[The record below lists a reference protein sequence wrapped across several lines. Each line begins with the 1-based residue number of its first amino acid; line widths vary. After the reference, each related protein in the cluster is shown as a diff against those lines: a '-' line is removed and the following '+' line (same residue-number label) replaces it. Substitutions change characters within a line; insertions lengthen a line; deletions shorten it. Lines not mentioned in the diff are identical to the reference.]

1 MSCAN
6 VYVDVKSYAQGT
18 AIPAADLADPITS
31 GNFDSS
37 SFTYTLVNNAGGRFA
52 IDSSG
57 HVTVAD
63 GLLLD
68 FEQQSVHTIRVQV
81 DDQEGGVSQFDVNVA
96 ITDVHGE
103 NVTGDGRG
111 NHMVGGAESDTFHGA
126 GGNDLLIGGGGTDF
140 LFGDS
145 GADELDGG
153 AGADNLTGGDGND
166 VFVLRKGEAN
176 GDVINDFWGKGN
188 ADGDS
193 IVLVGYAAG
202 TTFSRVGPGSSNTYQ
217 INDHGSI
224 ETVTIYATGQVHSSD
239 YDLVTV
245 YDYNFM

>member
-1 MSCAN
+1 MTGTLSVHEFPHNGDA
-6 VYVDVKSYAQGT
+6 VGTLAAQ
-18 AIPAADLADPITS
+18 DP
-31 GNFDSS
+31 DSS
-37 SFTYTLVNNAGGRFA
+37 SFTYTLINNAGGRFA
-52 IDSSG
+52 MDSSG

-81 DDQEGGVSQFDVNVA
+81 DDNEGGVSQFDVNVA

-103 NVTGDGRG
+103 NVTGDARG

-126 GGNDLLIGGGGTDF
+126 DGNDLLIGGGGTDY
-140 LFGDS
+140 LFGDN
-145 GADELDGG
+145 GDDELDGG
-153 AGADNLTGGDGND
+153 AGADILTGGAGND
-166 VFVLRKGEAN
+166 VFVFRKGEAN

-188 ADGDS
+188 AAGDS

-202 TTFSRVGPGSSNTYQ
+202 TTFTRVGPGSSNTYQ

-224 ETVTIYATGQVHSSD
+224 ETVTIYATGQVHGSD
-239 YDLVTV
+239 YELVSV